1 MKKMYLRSEKE
12 TTIKKMYLKAISG
25 GALAVILV
33 LATAQIPAS
42 GQNAKG
48 RRIEGTWR
56 VQSTLRNCQTGA
68 AIVTSPVL
76 NTFLAGGSM
85 ISDASVSP
93 ALLSTGH
100 GVWEHVGGPSF
111 INTIVL
117 FRFNPNGTY
126 AGTATV
132 TRNIE
137 LGENSDEFTSTDT
150 AEAADPN
157 GNVIETRCATTIGRR
172 LE

>member
-1 MKKMYLRSEKE
+1 MKKIS
-12 TTIKKMYLKAISG
+12 LKTLF
-25 GALAVILV
+25 GAALTLILV
-33 LATAQIPAS
+33 LGAAQIPVH
-42 GQNAKG
+42 GQNGKS

-76 NTFLAGGSM
+76 NTFMVGGSM
-85 ISDASVSP
+85 ISDATVSP
-93 ALLSTGH
+93 ALLGTGH
-100 GVWEHVGGPSF
+100 GVWEYAGGRTF
-111 INTIVL
+111 TNILVL
-117 FRFNPNGTY
+117 FRFNPDGSY

-137 LGENSDEFTSTDT
+137 LGDSSDEFTSTDT

-157 GNVIETRCATTIGRR
+157 GNIVETRCATTIGRR

>member
-1 MKKMYLRSEKE
+1 MKKLS
-12 TTIKKMYLKAISG
+12 LKALSG
-25 GALAVILV
+25 VALAIILV
-33 LATAQIPAS
+33 LVAAQIPAH

-56 VQSTLRNCQTGA
+56 VVSTLRNCQTGA
-68 AIVTSPVL
+68 PIAAQPVL

-100 GVWEHVGGPSF
+100 GVWEYAGGRNF
-111 INTIVL
+111 TNTVVL
-117 FRFNPNGTY
+117 FRFSLDGTY

-132 TRNIE
+132 TRKIE
-137 LGENSDEFTSTDT
+137 LGDNPDEFTSTDT

-157 GNVIETRCATTIGRR
+157 GNVIETRCATTTGRR

>member
-1 MKKMYLRSEKE
+1 
-12 TTIKKMYLKAISG
+12 
-25 GALAVILV
+25 
-33 LATAQIPAS
+33 
-42 GQNAKG
+42 
-48 RRIEGTWR
+48 
-56 VQSTLRNCQTGA
+56 
-68 AIVTSPVL
+68 
-76 NTFLAGGSM
+76 M
-85 ISDASVSP
+85 ISNAGVSP

-100 GVWEHVGGPSF
+100 GVWEFAGGRSF

-117 FRFNPNGTY
+117 FRFNPDGTY

>member
-1 MKKMYLRSEKE
+1 MKK
-12 TTIKKMYLKAISG
+12 TTLKALSG
-25 GALAVILV
+25 VALILV
-33 LATAQIPAS
+33 MVLVAAQIPAN
-42 GQNAKG
+42 GQNAKS

-56 VQSTLRNCQTGA
+56 VVSTIHNCQTGA
-68 AIVTSPVL
+68 AIVASPVL

-100 GVWEHVGGPSF
+100 GVWEYAGGRSF
-111 INTIVL
+111 TNTVVL
-117 FRFNPNGTY
+117 FRFNLDGTF

-132 TRNIE
+132 TRKID
-137 LGENSDEFTSTDT
+137 LGDNLDEFTSTDT

-157 GNVIETRCATTIGRR
+157 GNVLETRCATTTGRR